1 MDNYI
6 EIISIFYK
14 DLDREYT
21 IRQVSKQIKKSYA
34 YTNIRCR
41 ELISQGILS
50 KKVVGASILCRLNYK
65 SDKTLG
71 LLVLKSIL
79 EKTAEIEKEKK
90 NENDKKLAEDFKEVE
105 RSLKEFSESIF
116 FAQNK
121 FHVICKNEMELN
133 QKLSSLN
140 LSLKNSSGFA
150 VYDKQSFVQYV
161 KQNGLKE
168 IILIYGFENF
178 WRVIADGI

>member
-41 ELISQGILS
+41 ELIYQGILS

-79 EKTAEIEKEKK
+79 EKTAELEKDKK
-90 NENDKKLAEDFKEVE
+90 NENEKKFVEDATEVE
-105 RSLKEFSESIF
+105 RSLKEFSDSIF

-121 FHVICKNEMELN
+121 FHIICKNEMELN
-133 QKLSSLN
+133 QKLSSLD
-140 LSLKNSSGFA
+140 LKHGFA
-150 VYDKQSFVQYV
+150 VYDKNSFKQYV
-161 KQNGLKE
+161 KQQGLQE
-168 IILIYGFENF
+168 VIIIYGFENF

>member
-1 MDNYI
+1 MDSYI

-14 DLDREYT
+14 DLAREYT

-79 EKTAEIEKEKK
+79 EKTTELEKEKK
-90 NENDKKLAEDFKEVE
+90 DEDDKKLAEDFSVVE
-105 RSLKEFSESIF
+105 RSIKEFAESIF
-116 FAQNK
+116 FAQDK
-121 FHVICKNEMELN
+121 FHVLCKNEMELN
-133 QKLSSLN
+133 QKLSALD
-140 LSLKNSSGFA
+140 LKYGFS
-150 VYDKQSFVQYV
+150 VYDKNGFNAYV
-161 KQNGLKE
+161 KQNGLKD
-168 IILIYGFENF
+168 IILVYGFENF
-178 WRVIADGI
+178 WRVIADEI